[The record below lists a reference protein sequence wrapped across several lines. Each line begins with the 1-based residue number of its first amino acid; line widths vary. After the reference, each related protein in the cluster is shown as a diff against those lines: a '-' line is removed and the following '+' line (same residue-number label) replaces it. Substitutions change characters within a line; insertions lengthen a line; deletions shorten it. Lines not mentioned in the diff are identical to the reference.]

1 MRPGLYSIESISK
14 QAPRS
19 FASIEGNTRGAGRE
33 MNSVNDNPNAN
44 DKTIDCQCN
53 ANELSIECQLTFNW
67 RVILRDPVSIVQNLS
82 QGRLLSRLPL

>member
-1 MRPGLYSIESISK
+1 MRPGLYSTESLSR

-53 ANELSIECQLTFNW
+53 ANELTIEFQLTDN
-67 RVILRDPVSIVQNLS
+67 
-82 QGRLLSRLPL
+82 

>member
-1 MRPGLYSIESISK
+1 MRPGLYSTKSISR

-19 FASIEGNTRGAGRE
+19 FASIEGNIRGAGSE
-33 MNSVNDNPNAN
+33 INSVNDNPNAN

-67 RVILRDPVSIVQNLS
+67 KVIL
-82 QGRLLSRLPL
+82 